1 MSTNS
6 GPMAD
11 SRDMIVVHDMFRR
24 QFGAIPNLVRAV
36 QAGEGERVA
45 IVADHVVW
53 MTAFLHAH
61 HEGEDLMVW
70 PRLLE
75 RCPTETEPLIFTME
89 AQHHGLAEALDSLA
103 AKAVRWRETAAV
115 PQRDALA
122 DAATHLLDRIA
133 EHLDLEERQ
142 VLSLIDRYLTEKEW
156 KQVGGSGLKKMSF
169 GQLKVAF
176 GMILDH
182 ATPEQVQ
189 TMRDTI
195 PRVPWTIFALVGPR
209 AYAKYARRLSTP
221 APAPAPAPAAA
232 HSTANQGSGR

>member
-1 MSTNS
+1 MSTNPD
-6 GPMAD
+6 PMAD
-11 SRDMIVVHDMFRR
+11 SRDMLVVHDMFRR
-24 QFGAIPNLVRAV
+24 QFAAIPGLVRSVPAGAGAQVAV
-36 QAGEGERVA
+36 
-45 IVADHVVW
+45 VADHVVW
-53 MTAFLHAH
+53 MTTFLHAH

-75 RCPTETEPLIFTME
+75 RCPSETEPLIFTME
-89 AQHHGLAEALDSLA
+89 AQHHGLAEALDNLA
-103 AKAVRWRETAAV
+103 AKAAQWRETSAV

-195 PRVPWTIFALVGPR
+195 PRVPWTIFALLGPR
-209 AYAKYARRLSTP
+209 AYAKYAARLGASASVSYA
-221 APAPAPAPAAA
+221 APRP
-232 HSTANQGSGR
+232 G